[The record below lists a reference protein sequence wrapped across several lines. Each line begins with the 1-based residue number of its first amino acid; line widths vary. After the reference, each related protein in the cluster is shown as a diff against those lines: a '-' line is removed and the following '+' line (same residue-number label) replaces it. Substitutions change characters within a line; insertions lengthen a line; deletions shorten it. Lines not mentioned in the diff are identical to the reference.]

1 MTVSESA
8 SVGVR
13 RERQLEMYRRATR
26 VMPGGTD
33 SNFRAWGEDT
43 VYVDRGKGGRIW
55 DRDGNQFVDLR
66 LGYGPVLLGHG
77 DPRVDDAVN
86 EAMRNGVS
94 FSLTTEQEVRT
105 AELIC

>member
-13 RERQLEMYRRATR
+13 RERQLEMYRRAMR

-43 VYVDRGKGGRIW
+43 VYIDRGKGGHIW
-55 DRDGNQFVDLR
+55 DVDGNEYIDLR
-66 LGYGPVLLGHG
+66 LGYGPAILGQR
-77 DPRVDDAVN
+77 DPRVGAAGN
-86 EAMRNGVS
+86 EAMRKGVS
-94 FSLTTEQEVRT
+94 FSLTS
-105 AELIC
+105 AP